1 MDGKIKDIAF
11 DAIAPTMLNTSSMSY
26 TETDIA
32 IIIANKIIVYIMKN
46 TFACFFRFTLSSV

>member
-32 IIIANKIIVYIMKN
+32 IIIANKMIVYMINN
-46 TFACFFRFTLSSV
+46 TFAWFLRFTLS